1 LAIRA
6 SFNGIVQTW
15 FVSLLKYI
23 QENLK
28 IPMGYSKS
36 VAILYELNHFSVI
49 YLSSNI
55 AQNAISLLHG
65 QMALEYL
72 NIFY

>member
-1 LAIRA
+1 
-6 SFNGIVQTW
+6 
-15 FVSLLKYI
+15 
-23 QENLK
+23 
-28 IPMGYSKS
+28 MGYSES